1 MKVYIAAPYSM
12 KELIKERAAEL
23 RAGGVIVTST
33 WIDEPHKPSTQM
45 QDLTHEE
52 HQGYAVQDV
61 KDVMAA
67 DILVL
72 HTDPT
77 KSIVRQG
84 RTAEMGIFIGRRAC
98 EKRGLPIFVVG
109 EEFENIFHHLP
120 QVTHF
125 ASWEKVR
132 DLLIFMT
139 KTKFPTK

>member
-1 MKVYIAAPYSM
+1 MNVYIAAPYRM

-23 RAGGVIVTST
+23 RAGGVVVTST

-52 HQGYAVQDV
+52 HQAYAVQDV

-67 DILVL
+67 DILLL

-84 RTAEMGIFIGRRAC
+84 RTVEMGIFVGRRAATH
-98 EKRGLPIFVVG
+98 RALPIFVVG
-109 EEFENIFHHLP
+109 LEYENIFHHLP

-125 ASWEKVR
+125 ATWEEVR
-132 DLLIFMT
+132 DLVIALNDGE
-139 KTKFPTK
+139 PTK